1 MRNKQSTIHNIT
13 IHKENGMK
21 KSLAGNEKGFT
32 LIELV
37 VVIVILGILA
47 AVAIPRYQDM
57 TTEARNASADGLL
70 AAARGAATMRFARN
84 LINTNAVSTDQI
96 DNAAKLVAQMDT
108 SGYLPVPA
116 GNDFTVDINGV
127 TYTYTVT
134 PTEVFRTSP
143 AGVIRDDGVAN

>member
-1 MRNKQSTIHNIT
+1 
-13 IHKENGMK
+13 MK

-84 LINTNAVSTDQI
+84 LVNADAVSTDQI
-96 DNAAKLVAQMDT
+96 DNAAKLIAQMDT
-108 SGYLPVPA
+108 SGYTPDPT
-116 GNDFTVDINGV
+116 GTDFTVDINGV

-143 AGVIRDDGVAN
+143 AGVIRDDGVSN

>member
-1 MRNKQSTIHNIT
+1 
-13 IHKENGMK
+13 MK
-21 KSLAGNEKGFT
+21 KNLAGNEKGFT

-84 LINTNAVSTDQI
+84 LTNANAVSTDRI
-96 DNAAKLVAQMDT
+96 DTAAKLIEQMDT
-108 SGYLPVPA
+108 SGYDLNPA
-116 GNDFTVDINGV
+116 GTTFTVDINGV

-134 PTEVFRTSP
+134 PTEAFRTSP
-143 AGVIRDDGVAN
+143 AGVTRNDGVAN

>member
-1 MRNKQSTIHNIT
+1 
-13 IHKENGMK
+13 MK
-21 KSLAGNEKGFT
+21 KNLAGNEKGFT

-84 LINTNAVSTDQI
+84 LTNANAVSTDQI
-96 DNAAKLVAQMDT
+96 DNAAKLIAQMDT
-108 SGYLPVPA
+108 SGYDLNPA
-116 GNDFTVDINGV
+116 GTTFTVDINGV

-134 PTEVFRTSP
+134 PTEAFRASP
-143 AGVIRDDGVAN
+143 AGVIRNDGVAN